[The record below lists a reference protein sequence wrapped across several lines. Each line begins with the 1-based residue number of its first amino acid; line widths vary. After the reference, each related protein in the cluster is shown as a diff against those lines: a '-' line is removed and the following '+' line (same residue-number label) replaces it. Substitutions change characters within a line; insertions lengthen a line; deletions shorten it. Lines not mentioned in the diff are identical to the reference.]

1 MAANEAKIVF
11 TADTRNAVSAVGR
24 LKTEL
29 ASLDAISSKA
39 LGFGLVGAATA
50 AVAAIVTSTKAIAD
64 QGDALNKMSQKTGL
78 AVEEL
83 SKLQYAADL
92 SGVSSEALQKGLVSL
107 SGGMVEAATGAGPL
121 AEKYAALGITL
132 RNADGT
138 MKSSGAVLGELADRF
153 QAMPD
158 GVEKTALAGNAQGSQ
173 CVGGFAALADNQHHV
188 VLVEQER
195 VAVAEFRGYFYL
207 HGHMGPVLQQV
218 AAPHALMVRG
228 ATGHN
233 MQTSRHR
240 H

>member
-11 TADTRNAVSAVGR
+11 TGDTRNAVSAVGR

-92 SGVSSEALQKGLVSL
+92 SGVSSEALQKGLD
-107 SGGMVEAATGAGPL
+107 T
-121 AEKYAALGITL
+121 
-132 RNADGT
+132 
-138 MKSSGAVLGELADRF
+138 SSR
-153 QAMPD
+153 QI
-158 GVEKTALAGNAQGSQ
+158 AQ
-173 CVGGFAALADNQHHV
+173 
-188 VLVEQER
+188 R
-195 VAVAEFRGYFYL
+195 Y
-207 HGHMGPVLQQV
+207 
-218 AAPHALMVRG
+218 G
-228 ATGHN
+228 ATEVELTV
-233 MQTSRHR
+233 QPLIVRHASATVAQQR
-240 H
+240 SQL

>member
-11 TADTRNAVSAVGR
+11 TGDTRNAVSAVGR

-29 ASLDAISSKA
+29 AALDAVSSKA
-39 LGFGLVGAATA
+39 LGFGLAGAATA
-50 AVAAIVTSTKAIAD
+50 AVAGIVAMTKSVAD

-132 RNADGT
+132 RNARR
-138 MKSSGAVLGELADRF
+138 V
-153 QAMPD
+153 
-158 GVEKTALAGNAQGSQ
+158 VE
-173 CVGGFAALADNQHHV
+173 
-188 VLVEQER
+188 
-195 VAVAEFRGYFYL
+195 
-207 HGHMGPVLQQV
+207 
-218 AAPHALMVRG
+218 
-228 ATGHN
+228 ATGCTQIHLA
-233 MQTSRHR
+233 RHR
-240 H
+240 KLSDPSTANNRDIFFGGALYPPEDTFDQIDGEYVASVRHAID